1 MPPRHKDTKFNLNHS
16 HSLVPWCLCGLLIL
30 IATTN
35 SLAQQKTL
43 SISAKD
49 IAFAY
54 VDRPGD
60 LYILKKNNVLMK
72 IDQHGNILSEQSF
85 SEPLSLFEPR
95 DGARMFAYHNQSQH
109 CYFFSAET
117 KQEYKIEQEYAINP
131 MLVCS
136 SGDYH
141 IWILDG
147 EDFSLK
153 RVNPVQSKVIVD
165 TPINTKQFTAAPEI
179 NSMREYQGFLFMH
192 EKNTGIIIFN
202 SIGMQIKKIPG
213 ANIEYFNFLGEELY
227 YKVNDKLIFLDLFD
241 STTRE
246 ENLMPGSKLML
257 FTDTTHYTQFEDRLE
272 ISKKQ

>member
-1 MPPRHKDTKFNLNHS
+1 MLLTDKVINPFF
-16 HSLVPWCLCGLLIL
+16 SLRYTFLSLCLWGLLIS
-30 IATTN
+30 ISTT
-35 SLAQQKTL
+35 SSKAQQKTI

-49 IAFAY
+49 IEFAY

-60 LYILKKNNVLMK
+60 LYLLRTNNVLTK
-72 IDQHGNILSEQSF
+72 IDQQGKVVSEQSF
-85 SEPLSLFEPR
+85 QEPLSLFEPR
-95 DGARMFAYHNQSQH
+95 DGARMFAYHNQSQR

-153 RVNPVQSKVIVD
+153 RVNPAQSKVLVD
-165 TPINTKQFTAAPEI
+165 IAVNTKQFVSAPQI
-179 NSMREYQGFLFMH
+179 KSMREYQGFLFMH

-202 SIGMQIKKIPG
+202 NIGIQIKKIAD
-213 ANIEYFNFLGEELY
+213 ANIEYFNFIGEELY

-241 STTRE
+241 SSTRE
-246 ENLMPGSKLML
+246 ERLVPGCKLML
-257 FTDTTHYTQFEDRLE
+257 FTDATQYTQFEDRLE
-272 ISKKQ
+272 ISQKR